1 VPVLCDMQLVV
12 LAGGKVPPE
21 LAKGLVHRDWIGLV
35 DIKTGLACFCKSFAV
50 VIRHPGVHVHLGD
63 ENFRLVGSRATSA
76 GKCVVEIVLLGVILQ
91 WLWGEADWQS
101 RTSGSRS
108 RLVVPHL
115 VDTGQHRIVAI
126 SCRLP
131 VEV

>member
-1 VPVLCDMQLVV
+1 M
-12 LAGGKVPPE
+12 PPE
-21 LAKGLVHRDWIGLV
+21 LAKGLVHRDWIRLI
-35 DIKTGLACFCKSFAV
+35 DIKTGLAYFCKSFTV

-76 GKCVVEIVLLGVILQ
+76 GKLILALVLYYYKCLVEIVLLGVILQ
-91 WLWGEADWQS
+91 WLWGEADWRS

-115 VDTGQHRIVAI
+115 VDSGQHRIVAI